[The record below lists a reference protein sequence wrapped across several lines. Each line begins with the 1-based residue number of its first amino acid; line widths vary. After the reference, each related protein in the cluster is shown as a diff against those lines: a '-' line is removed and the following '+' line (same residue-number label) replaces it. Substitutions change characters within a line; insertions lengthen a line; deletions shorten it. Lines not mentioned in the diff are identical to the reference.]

1 MTIIKIA
8 EITFEYLLIKLF
20 DFDFIPIKFPIKIN
34 IKLKINVNI
43 VANSIFIP
51 EMLAAIP
58 VAMLLTDN
66 ATIIFIMS
74 FLSIIFGV
82 SSSNFT
88 AFLCFSSFINEFNP
102 KHIRVK
108 EPIMFAKV
116 SDMIKFNS
124 LPINIDKNVMMQVD
138 IPINKLIFVGI
149 FAFFNP
155 YVNPMITLSRLAEKL

>member
-43 VANSIFIP
+43 VANSTFIP

-74 FLSIIFGV
+74 FYRLYLVFHLQILQLFYVLVHLLMNLI
-82 SSSNFT
+82 
-88 AFLCFSSFINEFNP
+88 P
-102 KHIRVK
+102 
-108 EPIMFAKV
+108 
-116 SDMIKFNS
+116 
-124 LPINIDKNVMMQVD
+124 NI
-138 IPINKLIFVGI
+138 
-149 FAFFNP
+149 
-155 YVNPMITLSRLAEKL
+155 